1 MNKEKNTSCRVKV
14 VGRDDKNRPI
24 LEFSG
29 DEAECGSVLS
39 VLAGKEEIYSLDEYF
54 DLLKNSSRVFRS
66 FGCGPVDL

>member
-1 MNKEKNTSCRVKV
+1 MNKEENTSCRVRV

-39 VLAGKEEIYSLDEYF
+39 VLADKEEIIIRT
-54 DLLKNSSRVFRS
+54 KNSEYQ
-66 FGCGPVDL
+66 